1 MYNQTIKFKNKPKI
15 IGNYSIVGPKEGEGN
30 FGSFFHHIMKSD
42 KFNEKTYE
50 KAERKM
56 VETALNGAIAS
67 ANLTPKDIDLFL
79 AGDLLNQIIS
89 SSYAARSFD
98 IPYLGLFGAC
108 STMAESLAVGACII
122 DGKFFN
128 NVACATV
135 SHFSTAERQFRF
147 PLELGNQRP
156 PTSQWT
162 ATASGCS
169 ILSLKGEGPYISMAT
184 FGKVTDWGIND
195 VNNMGAAMAPA
206 AMTTLVSHFKDTDTK
221 PDDYDLI
228 LTGDLGKLG
237 EEILIDLLEE
247 TYALLQKSKRLANQ
261 KEKISNE
268 EIEQVIKKTSNKIAD
283 IKSKQVTVEDIKVN
297 DIIFLDKYQT
307 QVKILEISGSNVTVD
322 LNGMKMKMK
331 RNDIVGHKVEQIK
344 PKQVKI
350 SDNTSKSS
358 TKREII
364 LVGKRVEEALDLLEK
379 FIDDLLL
386 TNYDKAYIVHGRGSG
401 QLRKAIHEYL
411 RVHQKVAKYHLA
423 ENNDGGNAVTIIE
436 L

>member
-184 FGKVTDWGIND
+184 FGKVTDWGISD

-237 EEILIDLLEE
+237 EEILIDLLEDKGYILGINYCDCGQMIYRRKQAPLMGGSGCGCSASIFNSYVIE
-247 TYALLQKSKRLANQ
+247 KLKKLEYKKILYVATGALLSTTSTQQGETIPGIAHAVVI
-261 KEKISNE
+261 ENE
-268 EIEQVIKKTSNKIAD
+268 
-283 IKSKQVTVEDIKVN
+283 
-297 DIIFLDKYQT
+297 
-307 QVKILEISGSNVTVD
+307 
-322 LNGMKMKMK
+322 
-331 RNDIVGHKVEQIK
+331 
-344 PKQVKI
+344 
-350 SDNTSKSS
+350 
-358 TKREII
+358 
-364 LVGKRVEEALDLLEK
+364 
-379 FIDDLLL
+379 
-386 TNYDKAYIVHGRGSG
+386 
-401 QLRKAIHEYL
+401 
-411 RVHQKVAKYHLA
+411 
-423 ENNDGGNAVTIIE
+423 
-436 L
+436 

>member
-42 KFNEKTYE
+42 KFNENTYE

-237 EEILIDLLEE
+237 EEILIDLLEDKGYILGINYCDCGQMIYRRKQAPLMGGSGCGCSASIFNSYVLE
-247 TYALLQKSKRLANQ
+247 KLKKLEYKKILYVATGALLSTTSTQQGETIPGIAHAVVI
-261 KEKISNE
+261 ENE
-268 EIEQVIKKTSNKIAD
+268 
-283 IKSKQVTVEDIKVN
+283 
-297 DIIFLDKYQT
+297 
-307 QVKILEISGSNVTVD
+307 
-322 LNGMKMKMK
+322 
-331 RNDIVGHKVEQIK
+331 
-344 PKQVKI
+344 
-350 SDNTSKSS
+350 
-358 TKREII
+358 
-364 LVGKRVEEALDLLEK
+364 
-379 FIDDLLL
+379 
-386 TNYDKAYIVHGRGSG
+386 
-401 QLRKAIHEYL
+401 
-411 RVHQKVAKYHLA
+411 
-423 ENNDGGNAVTIIE
+423 
-436 L
+436 

>member
-206 AMTTLVSHFKDTDTK
+206 IDIIGLCGM
-221 PDDYDLI
+221 I
-228 LTGDLGKLG
+228 LP
-237 EEILIDLLEE
+237 
-247 TYALLQKSKRLANQ
+247 R
-261 KEKISNE
+261 ISN
-268 EIEQVIKKTSNKIAD
+268 TKI
-283 IKSKQVTVEDIKVN
+283 
-297 DIIFLDKYQT
+297 
-307 QVKILEISGSNVTVD
+307 
-322 LNGMKMKMK
+322 
-331 RNDIVGHKVEQIK
+331 
-344 PKQVKI
+344 
-350 SDNTSKSS
+350 
-358 TKREII
+358 
-364 LVGKRVEEALDLLEK
+364 
-379 FIDDLLL
+379 
-386 TNYDKAYIVHGRGSG
+386 
-401 QLRKAIHEYL
+401 
-411 RVHQKVAKYHLA
+411 
-423 ENNDGGNAVTIIE
+423 
-436 L
+436 